1 MDNIRVGLLTK
12 SASAY
17 EYLRR
22 LATEGLLRPDRRL
35 TPTDLATELQVS
47 VTPVRD
53 ALARLAAEGFISGRN
68 GRGFFTKTYTVDEQR
83 DLSQLL
89 LSLSMTALVA
99 AGERGQQ
106 VAKAPLDRLDAAVMA
121 DVPAAAA
128 AARFVGAIDELI
140 SEFGAA
146 SGNAVLPVLLR
157 NLLDRTHYVR
167 LLDAREAVHRLAKA
181 SVMRKLVEAVATG
194 NLAGAIGLL
203 SDHAAQVAGRLDRL
217 VAEANCAAATL
228 KFP

>member
-1 MDNIRVGLLTK
+1 MDNIRGGLLSK

-22 LATEGLLRPDRRL
+22 LATEGLLRPGRRL
-35 TPTDLATELQVS
+35 SPPDLANELQVS

-68 GRGFFTKTYTVDEQR
+68 GRGFFTKAYTVDEQR
-83 DLSQLL
+83 DLAQLL
-89 LSLSMTALVA
+89 FALSVTALVSA
-99 AGERGQQ
+99 SERGQRI
-106 VAKAPLDRLDAAVMA
+106 AKATVDQLESAVA
-121 DVPAAAA
+121 GEASASAI
-128 AARFVGAIDELI
+128 AARFVGALDTLI
-140 SEFGAA
+140 CEFAAA
-146 SGNAVLPVLLR
+146 SGNAVLPVVLR

-181 SVMRKLVEAVATG
+181 TVMRTLVESVAAG
-194 NLAGAIGLL
+194 NLTGAIGLMRNHL
-203 SDHAAQVAGRLDRL
+203 AQFSGRLDRL
-217 VAEANCAAATL
+217 VEEANLAAATL